1 MNSLW
6 LIFFIILYTTCCV
19 FRDKFLGIIYKGYH
33 LCFLFNGIAYRWLS
47 TEIDPLNN
55 NNNSILLL

>member
-1 MNSLW
+1 MDSLC
-6 LIFFIILYTTCCV
+6 LIFFVILYTACYV
-19 FRDKFLGIIYKGYH
+19 FRDKFLGIIYRGYH
-33 LCFLFNGIAYRWLS
+33 LCFLFSGIAYRWLS

>member
-6 LIFFIILYTTCCV
+6 LIFFIVLYTTCCV
-19 FRDKFLGIIYKGYH
+19 FRDKFLGIIYRGYH
-33 LCFLFNGIAYRWLS
+33 LCFLLSVIAYRWLS

>member
-19 FRDKFLGIIYKGYH
+19 FRDKFLGIIYRGYH
-33 LCFLFNGIAYRWLS
+33 LCFLLSVIPYRWLS

>member
-6 LIFFIILYTTCCV
+6 LIFFILLYTACCV
-19 FRDKFLGIIYKGYH
+19 FRDKFLGIIYRGYH
-33 LCFLFNGIAYRWLS
+33 LCFLLSVIAYRWLS

>member
-1 MNSLW
+1 MNNLW
-6 LIFFIILYTTCCV
+6 LIFFITLFTTCYV
-19 FRDKFLGIIYKGYH
+19 FRDKFLGIIYMSCH
-33 LCFLFNGIAYRWLS
+33 LCFLFSGIAYRWLS

>member
-1 MNSLW
+1 VNNLW
-6 LIFFIILYTTCCV
+6 LIFFIILYTTCCA
-19 FRDKFLGIIYKGYH
+19 FRDKFLGIIYRGYH
-33 LCFLFNGIAYRWLS
+33 LCFLLSVIAYRWLS

>member
-1 MNSLW
+1 MSNLW
-6 LIFFIILYTTCCV
+6 LIFFIILCTTCYV
-19 FRDKFLGIIYKGYH
+19 FRDKFLGIIYRGCH
-33 LCFLFNGIAYRWLS
+33 LCFLFSGIAYRWLS

>member
-1 MNSLW
+1 VNSLW
-6 LIFFIILYTTCCV
+6 LIFFIVLYTTCCV
-19 FRDKFLGIIYKGYH
+19 FRDKFLGIIYRGYH
-33 LCFLFNGIAYRWLS
+33 LCFLLSVIAYRWLS

>member
-1 MNSLW
+1 VDSLW

-19 FRDKFLGIIYKGYH
+19 FRDKFLGIIYRGYH
-33 LCFLFNGIAYRWLS
+33 LCFLLSVIAYRWLS

>member
-1 MNSLW
+1 MNNLW
-6 LIFFIILYTTCCV
+6 LIFFIILCTTWYV
-19 FRDKFLGIIYKGYH
+19 FRDKFLGTIYRGYN
-33 LCFLFNGIAYRWLS
+33 LCFLFSGIAYGWLS

>member
-19 FRDKFLGIIYKGYH
+19 FRDKFLGIIYRGYH
-33 LCFLFNGIAYRWLS
+33 LCFLLS
-47 TEIDPLNN
+47 GGGGGQHEKDQQQEHNIDHRN
-55 NNNSILLL
+55 

>member
-1 MNSLW
+1 MNNLW

-19 FRDKFLGIIYKGYH
+19 FRDKFLGIIYRGYH
-33 LCFLFNGIAYRWLS
+33 LCFLLGVIAYRRLS

>member
-19 FRDKFLGIIYKGYH
+19 FRDKFLGIIYRGYH
-33 LCFLFNGIAYRWLS
+33 LCFLLSVIAYRWLS

>member
-1 MNSLW
+1 MNNVW

-19 FRDKFLGIIYKGYH
+19 FRDKFLGIIYRGYH
-33 LCFLFNGIAYRWLS
+33 LCFLLSVIAYRWLS

>member
-19 FRDKFLGIIYKGYH
+19 FRDKFLGVIYRGYH
-33 LCFLFNGIAYRWLS
+33 LCFLLSVIAYRWLS

>member
-19 FRDKFLGIIYKGYH
+19 FRDKFLGIIYRGYH
-33 LCFLFNGIAYRWLS
+33 LCFLFGSIAYGWLS

>member
-1 MNSLW
+1 VNSLW

-19 FRDKFLGIIYKGYH
+19 FRDKFLGIIYRGYH
-33 LCFLFNGIAYRWLS
+33 LCFLLSVIAYRWLS